1 MTGIRADNRRDPGG
15 NLIAADDNL
24 IAADDNL
31 IAADDEGLRIRG
43 LLHDLGHQMMT
54 LSLLTESVRA
64 DSATPDDSRARMKL
78 VLHEMFRAMD
88 LIAGV
93 MPDDAA
99 RQAEDQPCVVDL
111 RDLAGEVAQLADL
124 AYESSVT
131 VLPGSPA
138 RLQVGP
144 CLLWRV
150 LTNLVGNAVRAA
162 GPAGAVTIGVEQEL
176 DTVIEIADNGPGFG
190 RGPAG
195 SSGLGMSVVGQLL
208 DTASG
213 RLDIEDRASG
223 GTRARVVFSLGRE
236 YSGRPAATGPWH

>member
-1 MTGIRADNRRDPGG
+1 MTGIRAENWQDADG
-15 NLIAADDNL
+15 NLIT
-24 IAADDNL
+24 
-31 IAADDEGLRIRG
+31 ADDEGLRIRG

-88 LIAGV
+88 LISGV
-93 MPDDAA
+93 MPDDPA
-99 RQAEDQPCVVDL
+99 RQAEDQACVVDI
-111 RDLAGEVAQLADL
+111 RDLAGEVAELADL
-124 AYESSVT
+124 AYEASVT
-131 VLPGSPA
+131 VQPGSPA

-162 GPAGAVTIGVEQEL
+162 GPAGAVTIAVDQRL
-176 DTVIEIADNGPGFG
+176 DTVIEIADDGPGFG

-195 SSGLGMSVVGQLL
+195 TSGLGMSVVRQLL
-208 DTASG
+208 DTAGG
-213 RLDIEDRASG
+213 RLDIEDRTGG
-223 GTRARVVFSLGRE
+223 GTRARVVFSLERE
-236 YSGRPAATGPWH
+236 YSAGPAATGPWH